1 MLDLPATIDERLRLF
16 KFHLPYHESD
26 HVLNI
31 AYNALCDAALLQDL
45 ELRQPGQKPT
55 STHWAL
61 PTHSRPHH
69 GG

>member
-1 MLDLPATIDERLRLF
+1 MLDLPATIDERLHLF

-31 AYNALCDAALLQDL
+31 AYNALCDARCLQDL
-45 ELRQPGQKPT
+45 EFATAGRSLPQRTGR
-55 STHWAL
+55 